1 MVCTSFG
8 SLLRP
13 LFYFLDDISYPQSVL
28 VKCHMITSYHYC
40 RHDRKDGNGW
50 RPAQQRPSPGVGGA
64 APPPPRSANNRRGQI
79 NGGFTPSYAD
89 VQQELQN
96 RRQRIPPLQVPNRPP
111 ITVGKPPPNPNSAP
125 INFSDRRMQSRPV
138 PVVGAQ
144 VMPRNSYR
152 VTHLLADWVGMFHC
166 LAWAA
171 PQLQYSPT
179 ACGTSQIKVNPTQV
193 RKEMGHP
200 VPLFCYSSPRFCIG
214 FYSTLCNPNLLGQCM
229 NFRVEFTLNLTTNN
243 LNFIISD

>member
-152 VTHLLADWVGMFHC
+152 VTHLLADLGWVDFDLGC
-166 LAWAA
+166 STGRWAVL
-171 PQLQYSPT
+171 QLRCCPCKT
-179 ACGTSQIKVNPTQV
+179 VEHPNPV
-193 RKEMGHP
+193 REEMGHP
-200 VPLFCYSSPRFCIG
+200 V
-214 FYSTLCNPNLLGQCM
+214 
-229 NFRVEFTLNLTTNN
+229 
-243 LNFIISD
+243 